1 MMVDNCLGVKDH
13 LVPGSSYSIG
23 KLSILSHS
31 NGKIRIKSTKLHKYF
46 SFVCRPI
53 GMKYRTGTCPVARGD
68 GTGVKLRST
77 VHKMNLFNRGERRA
91 PISYKPTRYMC
102 VKSVL
107 RHVVGINRTFFQD
120 LRVANVLFYKMF
132 QPSDNTPA

>member
-13 LVPGSSYSIG
+13 LVSGSSYSIG

-53 GMKYRTGTCPVARGD
+53 GMKYRTGM
-68 GTGVKLRST
+68 KLRST

-107 RHVVGINRTFFQD
+107 RHVVGSNRTFFQD